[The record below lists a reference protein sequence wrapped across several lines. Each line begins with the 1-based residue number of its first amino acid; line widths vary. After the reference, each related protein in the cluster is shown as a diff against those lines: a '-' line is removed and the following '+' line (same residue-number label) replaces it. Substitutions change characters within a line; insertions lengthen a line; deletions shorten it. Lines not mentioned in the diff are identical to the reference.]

1 MSLYS
6 RTIYAYFPAD
16 FEALSFPREA
26 LVLKHVARLREIVRL
41 LKFFG
46 LNPYFEASNL
56 RTFAEVFLEKVS
68 LPKFLKTIACD
79 SLSLIS
85 FNVIPAI
92 KHTATYFAACREF

>member
-6 RTIYAYFPAD
+6 QTIYAYFLAD
-16 FEALSFPREA
+16 FEALSFTREA

-68 LPKFLKTIACD
+68 LPKFLITIACD
-79 SLSLIS
+79 SLTLIF
-85 FNVIPAI
+85 FNIIPAI
-92 KHTATYFAACREF
+92 KHTATYFAAC